1 MEAPFS
7 RIIGDAEL
15 PPLTPSPHIMGMPLS
30 VPRYSVDD
38 LDHFPDDGWK
48 YELVDGVLLMTPG
61 PGVPHE
67 FVVERLYR
75 ALATEL
81 SPDAGARIF
90 TRGSVQFGKFTR
102 MEPDLLV
109 IPGHYTPKSF
119 WDDMRDWWLAVE
131 VLSPSGRAYDMEI
144 KRPAYLALGVAE
156 VWLVDT
162 VALAVQVWKSGAEIP
177 ETVTETL
184 RWRPPGMD
192 RDLVIDLAEVFQ
204 DFTDFDE
211 PSPPTPPA

>member
-1 MEAPFS
+1 MEAPLS
-7 RIIGDAEL
+7 RIIGNAEL
-15 PPLTPSPHIMGMPLS
+15 PPLTPSHHIMGMPLS

-38 LDHFPDDGWK
+38 LDQFPDDGWK
-48 YELVDGVLLMTPG
+48 YEVVDGVLLMTPG

-67 FVVERLYR
+67 FMVERL
-75 ALATEL
+75 ALAIRRVLGPAVGVRILTG
-81 SPDAGARIF
+81 GA
-90 TRGSVQFGKFTR
+90 VQFGKFTR

-109 IPGHYTPKSF
+109 IPDHYTPKSV

-131 VLSPSGRAYDMEI
+131 VLSPSGRAYDVDI

-162 VALAVQVWKSGAEIP
+162 VALAVQVWKPGAKSA
-177 ETVTETL
+177 ETVTRTL
-184 RWRPPGMD
+184 RWRPPGMN

-204 DFTDFDE
+204 DFTDSD
-211 PSPPTPPA
+211 

>member
-1 MEAPFS
+1 M
-7 RIIGDAEL
+7 
-15 PPLTPSPHIMGMPLS
+15 PLT
-30 VPRYSVDD
+30 VPRYTVDD

-67 FVVERLYR
+67 FMVERLHR
-75 ALATEL
+75 ALFTAL
-81 SPDAGARIF
+81 GPDAGARIF

-109 IPGHYTPKSF
+109 IPGHYTPKSV

-131 VLSPSGRAYDMEI
+131 VLSPSGRAYDLDI

-162 VALAVQVWKSGAEIP
+162 VALAIQVWKPGADEPEI
-177 ETVTETL
+177 VTDTI
-184 RWRPPGMD
+184 RWRPPVLN
-192 RDLVIDLAEVFQ
+192 RELLIDLAEVFQ
-204 DFTDFDE
+204 DFTDSD
-211 PSPPTPPA
+211 

>member
-1 MEAPFS
+1 METLLPGNL
-7 RIIGDAEL
+7 GDAEL
-15 PPLTPSPHIMGMPLS
+15 PPLTPSHHIMGMPLT
-30 VPRYSVDD
+30 VPRYTVDD
-38 LDHFPDDGWK
+38 LDQFPDDGWK

-67 FVVERLYR
+67 FVVERIHR
-75 ALATEL
+75 ALAAAL
-81 SPDAGARIF
+81 GPDAGARIF

-109 IPGHYTPKSF
+109 IPGHYTPKSV

-131 VLSPSGRAYDMEI
+131 VLSPSGRAYDLDI

-162 VALAVQVWKSGAEIP
+162 VALAIQVWRHGAEEP
-177 ETVTETL
+177 EMVTDML
-184 RWRPPGMD
+184 RWRPPGMKQ
-192 RDLVIDLAEVFQ
+192 DLVIDLAEVFQ
-204 DFTDFDE
+204 DFTESD
-211 PSPPTPPA
+211 